1 MAKAGDHRVRV
12 TKMLIRRAFT
22 DMIGKMSI
30 ERISV
35 KELCQRAG
43 INRGTFYAHYTD
55 IYDLRDK
62 LEQEMMTD
70 FQRALEPLQ
79 QAEAGMDMQLEI
91 STAIFRCV
99 KDNAD
104 ICAVILGPYGDT
116 DFAARVLDL
125 GWEKCLNVHAAHFPA
140 IPASKL
146 EYFYAFISAG
156 CIGLLRKWLDG
167 GMRTSVEELA
177 RASQG
182 LMMRGFGSLLEE
194 EGGTA

>member
-1 MAKAGDHRVRV
+1 M
-12 TKMLIRRAFT
+12 
-22 DMIGKMSI
+22 
-30 ERISV
+30 
-35 KELCQRAG
+35 
-43 INRGTFYAHYTD
+43 
-55 IYDLRDK
+55 
-62 LEQEMMTD
+62 
-70 FQRALEPLQ
+70 
-79 QAEAGMDMQLEI
+79 
-91 STAIFRCV
+91 
-99 KDNAD
+99 
-104 ICAVILGPYGDT
+104 ILGPYGDT

-194 EGGTA
+194 EGGTP

>member
-62 LEQEMMTD
+62 LEQEMMAD

-79 QAEAGMDMQLEI
+79 QTEVGMDMQLEI

-125 GWEKCLNVHAAHFPA
+125 GWEKCLNVHAAHFHTA
-140 IPASKL
+140 RSHVVQTGYVLIL
-146 EYFYAFISAG
+146 G
-156 CIGLLRKWLDG
+156 GL
-167 GMRTSVEELA
+167 
-177 RASQG
+177 
-182 LMMRGFGSLLEE
+182 
-194 EGGTA
+194 GGTGSAKNSDVLS

>member
-70 FQRALEPLQ
+70 FQRALEPCSRPRWAWTCSLR
-79 QAEAGMDMQLEI
+79 
-91 STAIFRCV
+91 SPR
-99 KDNAD
+99 
-104 ICAVILGPYGDT
+104 PSS
-116 DFAARVLDL
+116 AASRTT
-125 GWEKCLNVHAAHFPA
+125 
-140 IPASKL
+140 
-146 EYFYAFISAG
+146 
-156 CIGLLRKWLDG
+156 
-167 GMRTSVEELA
+167 RTSA
-177 RASQG
+177 R
-182 LMMRGFGSLLEE
+182 
-194 EGGTA
+194 

>member
-62 LEQEMMTD
+62 LEQEMMAD
-70 FQRALEPLQ
+70 FQQALEPLQ

-116 DFAARVLDL
+116 DFAVRVLDL
-125 GWEKCLNVHAAHFPA
+125 GWEKCLNVHAAHFPG

-194 EGGTA
+194 EGGTP